1 MAGLPLQPSAT
12 RSSPGPRRLP
22 LRCSP
27 RSCAIPA
34 DSPKRSRSGAA
45 VTFSLM
51 RRREPAKSAFPRGN
65 TNTKPVRSCALQ
77 VTGRACTHGLGN
89 ADVGMQKIASTS
101 TRAENLRSG
110 ACLDRTFSPS
120 GKASTATL
128 MPKRTQA
135 HRAKR
140 KTAGACGASAAASR
154 SAREGGSNQPYHRKQ
169 SRVAGQSGSMYV
181 DRATFIDDQ
190 FCKYM
195 ILESTTP
202 IAL

>member
-1 MAGLPLQPSAT
+1 MT
-12 RSSPGPRRLP
+12 
-22 LRCSP
+22 
-27 RSCAIPA
+27 
-34 DSPKRSRSGAA
+34 
-45 VTFSLM
+45 
-51 RRREPAKSAFPRGN
+51 RREPAKSAFPRGN
-65 TNTKPVRSCALQ
+65 TNTKPVRGCALQ
-77 VTGRACTHGLGN
+77 LTGRACTHGPGN
-89 ADVGMQKIASTS
+89 ADCGTHGCCARMQRIAS

-140 KTAGACGASAAASR
+140 KTAGVPCSYAAASK